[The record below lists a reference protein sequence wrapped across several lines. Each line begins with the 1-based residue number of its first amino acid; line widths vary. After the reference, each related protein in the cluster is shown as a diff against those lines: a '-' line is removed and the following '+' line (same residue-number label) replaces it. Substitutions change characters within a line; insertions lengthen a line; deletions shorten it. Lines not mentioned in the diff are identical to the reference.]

1 MVSVMRG
8 MLHLLLLLFAC
19 AVWGV
24 AQAAVYTWVDDQGV
38 RHYSDQPVAQQAETV
53 DLNTSQPAPEQ
64 PASQQTQSDAAATT
78 PQRLTILRP
87 QPGAS
92 LDSADGLVA
101 VAVNIDGG
109 LGANEQLMYYLDG
122 QTVANSPT
130 QALQFKLMGLPAG
143 PHALQVALLVG
154 AQEAGRSDPIAFT
167 VQLVPATATQQSQTA
182 SQ

>member
-8 MLHLLLLLFAC
+8 MLRLLLLLFAC

-38 RHYSDQPVAQQAETV
+38 RHYSDHPVAQQAETV
-53 DLNTSQPAPEQ
+53 DLNTSQPAPR
-64 PASQQTQSDAAATT
+64 PASQQTQSDAAATA

-87 QPGAS
+87 QPSAS
-92 LDSADGLVA
+92 LDSAEGLVA

-154 AQEAGRSDPIAFT
+154 GQEASRSDPIAFT

>member
-8 MLHLLLLLFAC
+8 ILHLLLLLFAC
-19 AVWGV
+19 AVWSV
-24 AQAAVYTWVDDQGV
+24 VQAAVYTWVDDQGV

-53 DLNTSQPAPEQ
+53 DLNTSRSASEQ
-64 PASQQTQSDAAATT
+64 PVQKQTRSGAAATT
-78 PQRLTILRP
+78 PQRMTILRP
-87 QPGAS
+87 QSGAS
-92 LDSADGLVA
+92 LDSAEGLVA

-143 PHALQVALLVG
+143 PHALQVALLIG
-154 AQEAGRSDPIAFT
+154 GQEASRSDPIAFT
-167 VQLVPATATQQSQTA
+167 VQLVPATAKQPGQTA
-182 SQ
+182 TQ